1 MRKNKSDRAAAL
13 ADGLSQCLIIPQGLA
28 GFADAHRVMQDGAA
42 AIFHKLISANALGVE
57 FFSSVPCLC
66 FVMRGRETFITPVG
80 EELIV
85 QAGEMILLP
94 RNLHMVSNFTND
106 TGPLEAFL
114 FFFDQRI
121 VSEFQRT
128 AVSRWTQNDNRVG
141 AYKIAAREGV
151 PNYMRS
157 LATAYRHLPNAR
169 GMLNARLLE
178 LLHLVAAIDEPKKL
192 GAFLGENSTETGK
205 RNIRHLMRIHQ
216 AHNLSVADYALLSGR
231 SVSSFNREFKRQFG
245 IAPSQYLIEQRL
257 LKAREAVLDT
267 SAAVTDIALDAGY
280 QNTSHFIAMFK
291 NRFGVTPKRLRLSNL

>member
-1 MRKNKSDRAAAL
+1 MHKRKYDRAAVL
-13 ADGLSQCLIIPQGLA
+13 ADGLNQCLVIPEGLA

-42 AIFHKLISANALGVE
+42 AIFHKLISANTLGVE

-66 FVMRGRETFITPVG
+66 FVMRGQETFITPIG
-80 EELIV
+80 EEFVV

-94 RNLHMVSNFTND
+94 QNLHMVSNFTNEA
-106 TGPLEAFL
+106 GPLEAFL
-114 FFFDQRI
+114 FFFDQAI

-128 AVSRWTQNDNRVG
+128 APGHWTPNGSRAG

-151 PNYMRS
+151 PNYMSS
-157 LATAYRHLPNAR
+157 LGTAYRHLPNVR
-169 GMLNARLLE
+169 GLLHAKLLE
-178 LLHLVAAIDEPKKL
+178 LLHLVAALGEPKKL
-192 GAFLGENSTETGK
+192 GAFLAENSAETEK

-216 AHNLSVADYALLSGR
+216 AHNLSVADYAMLSGR

-257 LKAREAVLDT
+257 LNAHKAVLDT
-267 SAAVTDIALDAGY
+267 SAAVTEIALDAGY

-291 NRFGVTPKRLRLSNL
+291 SRFGMTPKRLRLKNF